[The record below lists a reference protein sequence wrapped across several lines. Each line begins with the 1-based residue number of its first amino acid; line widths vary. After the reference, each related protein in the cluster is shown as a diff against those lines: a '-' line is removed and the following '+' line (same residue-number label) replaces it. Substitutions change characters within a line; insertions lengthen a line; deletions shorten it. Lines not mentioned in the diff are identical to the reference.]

1 MFQRRAFHFALV
13 SLSLTTVAPVLP
25 ATAQTTA
32 QTDVSEETKQG
43 LTGTVN
49 QFYAAISEPVN
60 DVAVAFKLAEDAQIE
75 LRDLDIEQTG
85 AEFVESLS
93 EWANAI
99 EGGTIE
105 HEIES
110 LESAVYVVNVCYR
123 FAAGDPYGTAETMTF
138 TDDGRIAS
146 MVQEARP
153 ESCDG

>member
-1 MFQRRAFHFALV
+1 MFEKMFASRPATFALAIALMAT
-13 SLSLTTVAPVLP
+13 S
-25 ATAQTTA
+25 ATAETA
-32 QTDVSEETKQG
+32 ISEQTKQG

-60 DVAVAFKLAEDAQIE
+60 DIAVAFKMAEDAQIE

-93 EWANAI
+93 EWANVI

-105 HEIES
+105 HEIAS

-123 FAAGDPYGTAETMTF
+123 FAAGDPYGTVETMTF

-146 MVQEARP
+146 MVQEARA
-153 ESCDG
+153 ESCDE